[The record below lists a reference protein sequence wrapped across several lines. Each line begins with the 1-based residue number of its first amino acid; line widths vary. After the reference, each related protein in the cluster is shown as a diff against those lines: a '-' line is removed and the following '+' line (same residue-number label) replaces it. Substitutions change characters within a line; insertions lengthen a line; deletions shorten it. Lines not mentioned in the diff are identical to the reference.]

1 MVWSNS
7 SILSEPEST
16 LLSQQGTWEK
26 QWVSFGARL
35 MELYITVKNT
45 GSLQLEV
52 MLMTH

>member
-26 QWVSFGARL
+26 QVSFGARL